1 MMHANIFRGSSPARA
16 AFASAAVAALAMLGA
31 CNNAK
36 SPDSAAH
43 DIAAANQSAAGE
55 VADAQRDQ
63 QKDMSADAYNVA
75 IAQADG
81 DHKVAI
87 QKCET
92 LQGHDQQVCK
102 DQADADYE
110 AAKANAKATKAAQQP

>member
-1 MMHANIFRGSSPARA
+1 MQTKNNLKQTVIALIGF
-16 AFASAAVAALAMLGA
+16 AALGSLVA

-36 SPDSAAH
+36 SPDAAAR
-43 DIAAANQSAAGE
+43 DIAAANNSAAHE
-55 VADAQRDQ
+55 VADAQRDA
-63 QKDMSADAYNVA
+63 QKDMSADAYSVA
-75 IAQADG
+75 MAQADG
-81 DHKVAI
+81 DHKIAL